1 MADDETVE
9 FEDARCIGQ
18 TDKAIKVRLADRER
32 PIWVPQSVVHDDSEV
47 YKLGQTGKLVLPEW
61 FALKEGLI

>member
-1 MADDETVE
+1 MKSEETVE
-9 FEDARCIGQ
+9 FEDTRCIGQ
-18 TDKAIKVRLADRER
+18 TDKAIKVRLATREE

-47 YKLGQTGKLVLPEW
+47 YKLGQTGILVLPEW